1 MKALS
6 FLVFIYGIG
15 VARGLFSPLSSL
27 RRGEW
32 TKFISGAANQDLPF
46 IANLSYLYTR
56 AGVDCIDASADVAV
70 LSAVREGI
78 NAALEQ
84 FPSTRRPLVM
94 VSINDGDDVH
104 FRKAS
109 FTPQRCPPDCKRPC
123 ERICPAVAIA
133 PKDLLSDGA
142 DGVDKSKC
150 YGCGRCIAVCPLGL
164 ITTQP
169 FPASMQSVREIFSS
183 GLADAIEIHTPLEVD
198 SADSFRSLWQE
209 VGDVV
214 SESAR
219 IVSVSFPDRAELTAY
234 RLALLQD
241 IMQSHTKGRRRDLV
255 HVWQCDGRPM
265 SGDIG
270 NGTVHASI
278 SLAKK
283 LLVENRRLLCDR
295 GIDFDSGRHF
305 AQLAGGVNAHAPTVA
320 RREGLTGLVGFGGY
334 AFGGF
339 ARKQLIQHFRD
350 RKLLDLASLCRQTDD
365 GAAQLAAAVVGSVR
379 PGYDA

>member
-1 MKALS
+1 MKAFSL
-6 FLVFIYGIG
+6 LIFIYWIG
-15 VARGLFSPLSSL
+15 FSCGLFAPLSSL

-46 IANLSYLYTR
+46 ITNLSYLYTR
-56 AGVDCIDASADVAV
+56 AGVDCIDASADIAV
-70 LSAVREGI
+70 LTAVHEGI
-78 NAALEQ
+78 NAAIKQ
-84 FPSTRRPLVM
+84 FPSARRPLVM

-104 FRKAS
+104 FRKAA
-109 FTPQRCPPDCKRPC
+109 FHPQRCPPDCKRPC
-123 ERICPAVAIA
+123 ERICPAAAIV
-133 PKDLLSDGA
+133 PKDTLSDRA

-169 FPASMQSVREIFSS
+169 FPASTQSVREIFSG
-183 GLADAIEIHTPLEVD
+183 GLADAIEIHTPLEVA
-198 SADSFRSLWQE
+198 SADSFRSLWQD

-214 SESAR
+214 SATAR
-219 IVSVSFPDRAELTAY
+219 IVSISFPDREELTAY

-241 IMQSHTKGRRRDLV
+241 IMQSHTNDHRRDLV
-255 HVWQCDGRPM
+255 HIWQCDGRPM

-283 LLVENRRLLCDR
+283 LLVENRQTLCDR

-305 AQLAGGVNAHAPTVA
+305 VQLAGGVNAHAPTVA
-320 RREGLTGLVGFGGY
+320 RREGLTGLRGFGGY

-350 RKLLDLASLCRQTDD
+350 RDLHNLASLCRQPDD
-365 GAAQLAAAVVGSVR
+365 GAAQMAAAVVRSVR
-379 PGYDA
+379 FYDT